1 MLKNKQIFTKFFVI
15 QILLLL
21 IMSTNNVAIAK
32 NNIPVSQKI
41 WQGLASSD
49 IDLFKKVINLFP
61 CLSANT
67 HCVLST

>member
-49 IDLFKKVINLFP
+49 IDLFKKVINYL
-61 CLSANT
+61 NNKK
-67 HCVLST
+67 